1 MVVFW
6 VFFEGSFVDGLST
19 GCEKIRVKENAKVF
33 DLGSWKN

>member
-19 GCEKIRVKENAKVF
+19 GCEKI
-33 DLGSWKN
+33 GSRRTPKFLT